1 LRIAVLFALAAL
13 AGAGCRNES
22 SILSGP
28 PPVDTTTPVPVR
40 LLTAVAGDGQ
50 SGIVGRQL
58 SSPLEVAVRDAA
70 GRGVAGVLVQFAV
83 VGTNAALTPRMG
95 MVLTDSAGHAPV
107 TVTFGTSAGAVRVV
121 AASAD
126 AAGAVTF
133 NLVATPSPALMLVAV
148 SGDSQVV
155 ALPGSDLE
163 PLLVA
168 VRDTFGNRVSARPAV
183 VFRVIAGGATY
194 GGRDSVPVATDS
206 TGAASAA
213 LTSPAPADG
222 DTVRVTARFAGMA
235 KPPLRAIVV
244 GLAFRGKTWGA
255 YWSRVCAA
263 TVGGTAYCWGNNE
276 YGSLGTGDATSRNAP
291 APVATTASFVAADAG
306 GGAGCGLTPGGAAVC
321 WGSTSFGAP
330 GGGSVPFRSLN
341 VAGGLACGVS
351 GSGALHCWGA
361 YPLPYTTP
369 RMVVP
374 SPVRLAVV
382 SAGGSV
388 ACALSADGRAFCWG
402 DNYDGQLGTGTSAS
416 STSNL
421 LPVAGSLTFRS
432 ISVGEHHVC
441 GLTAAGAAYCWGL
454 NYYGAL
460 GNGTT
465 ANALAPVPVA
475 GGLTFADV
483 SAGAMH
489 TCAVTAAGAAYCWGY
504 NGNGQ
509 LGNGTTS
516 DSPLTTPTPVTGGIT
531 FASVSAGEGFTCGIA
546 VGGAMYCWGSNGYGQ
561 LGTGVFG
568 GPSVTAPMPV
578 TGGLLFRP

>member
-1 LRIAVLFALAAL
+1 
-13 AGAGCRNES
+13 
-22 SILSGP
+22 
-28 PPVDTTTPVPVR
+28 
-40 LLTAVAGDGQ
+40 
-50 SGIVGRQL
+50 
-58 SSPLEVAVRDAA
+58 
-70 GRGVAGVLVQFAV
+70 
-83 VGTNAALTPRMG
+83 
-95 MVLTDSAGHAPV
+95 
-107 TVTFGTSAGAVRVV
+107 
-121 AASAD
+121 
-126 AAGAVTF
+126 
-133 NLVATPSPALMLVAV
+133 
-148 SGDSQVV
+148 
-155 ALPGSDLE
+155 
-163 PLLVA
+163 
-168 VRDTFGNRVSARPAV
+168 
-183 VFRVIAGGATY
+183 
-194 GGRDSVPVATDS
+194 
-206 TGAASAA
+206 
-213 LTSPAPADG
+213 
-222 DTVRVTARFAGMA
+222 
-235 KPPLRAIVV
+235 
-244 GLAFRGKTWGA
+244 
-255 YWSRVCAA
+255 
-263 TVGGTAYCWGNNE
+263 
-276 YGSLGTGDATSRNAP
+276 
-291 APVATTASFVAADAG
+291 
-306 GGAGCGLTPGGAAVC
+306 
-321 WGSTSFGAP
+321 
-330 GGGSVPFRSLN
+330 
-341 VAGGLACGVS
+341 
-351 GSGALHCWGA
+351 
-361 YPLPYTTP
+361 
-369 RMVVP
+369 
-374 SPVRLAVV
+374 VV

-578 TGGLLFRP
+578 TGSLLFRP